1 MSHRR
6 SAVKGSLS
14 FSHPAVRAWLFQ
26 IIAIVAVVLIAVYLI
41 HNTITNLNNR
51 GITSGFAFL
60 DRSAGFGIVQHL
72 IDYQEGDTYGRVFV
86 VGLLN
91 TLLVSALCI
100 VFASILGFFIGLARL
115 SENWL
120 LRKLSTV
127 YIETF
132 RNIPPLLQIFFWYF
146 AVLRNLPGPRQA
158 VDAFELFFLSN
169 RGLSIPSPLA
179 GEGLYAFI
187 GAIVIAIALSAGVFR
202 FNRKHQIK
210 TGQLRRTW
218 STAVVLIVSLPLIA
232 QWLFGAALH
241 WDIPHLRGFN
251 FQGGMVLIPELA
263 ALTLAL
269 SIYTSAFIA
278 EIIRAGI
285 QAVPYGQHEAAR
297 SLGLPHTVTLRQ
309 VIIPQALRVIIPPLT
324 SQYLN
329 IVKNSSLAAAIGYPD
344 MVSLFAGT
352 VLNQTGQAIETI
364 AITMSVYLIISLV
377 ISLLMNLYNRRI
389 ALVER

>member
-120 LRKLSTV
+120 LRLSTV

-132 RNIPPLLQIFFWYF
+132 RNIPRSCRSSSGILPYCVTYPAPVRPSTRLSFFPEQPWVVYPF
-146 AVLRNLPGPRQA
+146 
-158 VDAFELFFLSN
+158 S
-169 RGLSIPSPLA
+169 
-179 GEGLYAFI
+179 
-187 GAIVIAIALSAGVFR
+187 SAG
-202 FNRKHQIK
+202 
-210 TGQLRRTW
+210 
-218 STAVVLIVSLPLIA
+218 
-232 QWLFGAALH
+232 
-241 WDIPHLRGFN
+241 
-251 FQGGMVLIPELA
+251 
-263 ALTLAL
+263 
-269 SIYTSAFIA
+269 
-278 EIIRAGI
+278 
-285 QAVPYGQHEAAR
+285 
-297 SLGLPHTVTLRQ
+297 
-309 VIIPQALRVIIPPLT
+309 
-324 SQYLN
+324 
-329 IVKNSSLAAAIGYPD
+329 
-344 MVSLFAGT
+344 
-352 VLNQTGQAIETI
+352 
-364 AITMSVYLIISLV
+364 
-377 ISLLMNLYNRRI
+377 
-389 ALVER
+389 

>member
-51 GITSGFAFL
+51 HYLRFCVF
-60 DRSAGFGIVQHL
+60 RSQRGFGIVQHL

-132 RNIPPLLQIFFWYF
+132 RNIPRCCRSSSGISPYC
-146 AVLRNLPGPRQA
+146 VT
-158 VDAFELFFLSN
+158 FLVPARPST
-169 RGLSIPSPLA
+169 RLSCFS
-179 GEGLYAFI
+179 
-187 GAIVIAIALSAGVFR
+187 
-202 FNRKHQIK
+202 
-210 TGQLRRTW
+210 
-218 STAVVLIVSLPLIA
+218 
-232 QWLFGAALH
+232 
-241 WDIPHLRGFN
+241 
-251 FQGGMVLIPELA
+251 
-263 ALTLAL
+263 
-269 SIYTSAFIA
+269 
-278 EIIRAGI
+278 
-285 QAVPYGQHEAAR
+285 
-297 SLGLPHTVTLRQ
+297 
-309 VIIPQALRVIIPPLT
+309 
-324 SQYLN
+324 
-329 IVKNSSLAAAIGYPD
+329 
-344 MVSLFAGT
+344 
-352 VLNQTGQAIETI
+352 
-364 AITMSVYLIISLV
+364 
-377 ISLLMNLYNRRI
+377 
-389 ALVER
+389 